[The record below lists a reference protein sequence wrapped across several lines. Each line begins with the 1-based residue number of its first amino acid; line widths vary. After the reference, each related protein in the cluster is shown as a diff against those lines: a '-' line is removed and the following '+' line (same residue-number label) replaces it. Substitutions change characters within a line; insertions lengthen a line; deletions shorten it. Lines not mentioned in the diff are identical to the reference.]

1 MQFLH
6 TVNDR
11 LNALGIYLKIQ
22 NCKGA
27 FIQQGHLIR
36 GAF

>member
-1 MQFLH
+1 MY

-22 NCKGA
+22 NVKGA
-27 FIQQGHLIR
+27 FIREGV
-36 GAF
+36 